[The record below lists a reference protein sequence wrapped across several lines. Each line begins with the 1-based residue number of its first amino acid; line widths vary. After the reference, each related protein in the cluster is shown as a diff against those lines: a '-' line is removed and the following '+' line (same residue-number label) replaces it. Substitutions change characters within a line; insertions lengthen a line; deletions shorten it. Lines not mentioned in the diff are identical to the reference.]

1 MPQQIVIAEQLR
13 IAAVLNDERVD
24 ELVVAQGRYQIGDV
38 YLGTVEN
45 VLPGIDAAFVNIGEG
60 EKNGFIHV
68 TDLGPLRLRKGA
80 AGITELL
87 EPRQKVLVQVMKEPT
102 GTKGPRLTGNLS
114 LPGRF
119 LVLQPH
125 GQGVTIS
132 RRINGENERNRL
144 RALGVLIK
152 PPGAGLLI
160 RTEAESVSEELLIDD
175 LEMLL
180 RQWESIQQAA
190 ETASPPVLLN
200 RDEDFIHRVLR
211 DLYNPEV
218 VRVVVDTAEAV
229 GRVNAF
235 LGADQANLLVEHH
248 SDHTEILD
256 HFRVHAAIRDALK
269 PRVDLPSGGYVIIE
283 PTEALTVIDVNSGSF
298 TRSANARETVLWTNC
313 EAAIE
318 IARQLKLRNIGGVVI
333 IDFIDME
340 SRRDQL
346 QLLEHFTQAV
356 RHDTARP
363 QIAQLTE
370 LGLVE
375 LTRKRQGQNI
385 YELFG
390 RACPSCG
397 GLGHVAVL
405 PGKDSLLP
413 LATATGLVRS
423 AASARA
429 EVASPVAPA
438 DASSRRRRG
447 GRGGRGGS
455 DFPESTS
462 LETAASQPFATE
474 TFAYGGSGSG
484 SGSSS
489 GSGSGSSSS
498 SGIGSGG
505 GGAGGSSEAP
515 SRRQEPDLVAVTM
528 EPDQE
533 LVYGWLGLNP
543 ALLLDPSPSSDNL
556 MVRVVRPGEDP
567 DEVLEEARQQLAS
580 SGSRRRR
587 RGRGG
592 AADSPAQAS
601 GAGPASAFDQA
612 NPYAQAS
619 VYAQASSQ
627 SLGRTDGREREEITV
642 SVSAPSREPVTREQ
656 FTREPATREPAMVE
670 ITPFAVDDFAPIA
683 VLVGA
688 GGIDGTQLDERGA
701 SAPPARVGRS
711 RGRQAV
717 KSSDRAQPGPAPVVI
732 DESPSYGAGSPIADR
747 AAAGSVAAAGQGTP
761 IPLTVSITPDATE
774 AVAPPVEPGDELDA
788 SGEPRRRRRR
798 SSASD

>member
-13 IAAVLNDERVD
+13 IAAVLTDERVD

-102 GTKGPRLTGNLS
+102 GTKGPRLTGNLA

-125 GQGVTIS
+125 GQGVNIS
-132 RRINGENERNRL
+132 RRINGESERNRL

-160 RTEAESVSEELLIDD
+160 RTEAEAVSEELLIDD
-175 LEMLL
+175 LEALL
-180 RQWESIQQAA
+180 RQWEAIQSAA

-200 RDEDFIHRVLR
+200 RDEDFIHRILR
-211 DLYNPEV
+211 DHYTPEV
-218 VRVVVDTAEAV
+218 ARVVVDGADGVA
-229 GRVNAF
+229 RVNAF
-235 LGADQANLLVEHH
+235 LGVDHANVQVEAYNEPA
-248 SDHTEILD
+248 EILE
-256 HFRVHAAIRDALK
+256 HFKVNAAIRDALK

-298 TRSANARETVLWTNC
+298 TRSANARETVLWTNY
-313 EAAIE
+313 EAASE

-346 QLLEHFTQAV
+346 QLLEHFTAEV
-356 RHDTARP
+356 RHDSARP
-363 QIAQLTE
+363 QIAQITE

-405 PGKDSLLP
+405 PGKDSLQP
-413 LATATGLVRS
+413 LATAGGLVRS

-429 EVASPVAPA
+429 EVLSPSAGEG
-438 DASSRRRRG
+438 SGGRRRRG
-447 GRGGRGGS
+447 GRGGRGGGEVAELAS
-455 DFPESTS
+455 FDDTTAAAPGLS
-462 LETAASQPFATE
+462 LEAATTAAAEP
-474 TFAYGGSGSG
+474 
-484 SGSSS
+484 
-489 GSGSGSSSS
+489 
-498 SGIGSGG
+498 
-505 GGAGGSSEAP
+505 P
-515 SRRQEPDLVAVTM
+515 SRRPEPELVAVPM
-528 EPDQE
+528 DADQE

-543 ALLLDPSPSSDNL
+543 ALLLEAAPEADNL
-556 MVRVVRPGEDP
+556 VVRVVRPGEDA
-567 DEVLEEARQQLAS
+567 DAVLEQARQQLAA
-580 SGSRRRR
+580 SGPRRRR

-592 AADSPAQAS
+592 SAEAAAGAATPLVAESPLPLAVDITPLPSEDFTAIPVLADATIEVVTTPKPEAQAS
-601 GAGPASAFDQA
+601 
-612 NPYAQAS
+612 
-619 VYAQASSQ
+619 
-627 SLGRTDGREREEITV
+627 
-642 SVSAPSREPVTREQ
+642 PSRT
-656 FTREPATREPAMVE
+656 
-670 ITPFAVDDFAPIA
+670 
-683 VLVGA
+683 
-688 GGIDGTQLDERGA
+688 
-701 SAPPARVGRS
+701 GRS
-711 RGRQAV
+711 RSRATTAPVASAAV
-717 KSSDRAQPGPAPVVI
+717 DPAP
-732 DESPSYGAGSPIADR
+732 E
-747 AAAGSVAAAGQGTP
+747 
-761 IPLTVSITPDATE
+761 PD
-774 AVAPPVEPGDELDA
+774 DN
-788 SGEPRRRRRR
+788 GEPRRRRRR
-798 SSASD
+798 SSAAE

>member
-13 IAAVLNDERVD
+13 IAAVLTDDRVE

-45 VLPGIDAAFVNIGEG
+45 VLPGIDAAFVNIGES

-68 TDLGPLRLRKGA
+68 SDLGPLRLRKGG

-102 GTKGPRLTGNLS
+102 GSKGPRLTGNLS

-125 GQGVTIS
+125 GQGVNIS
-132 RRINGENERNRL
+132 RRINSEAERNRL

-152 PPGAGLLI
+152 PPGSGLLI
-160 RTEAESVSEELLIDD
+160 RTEAEGVGEELLIDD
-175 LEMLL
+175 LEALL
-180 RQWESIQQAA
+180 RQWEAIQQAA

-211 DLYNPEV
+211 DFYGPEV
-218 VRVVVDTAEAV
+218 VRVVVDAPDAV
-229 GRVNAF
+229 ARVNGF
-235 LGADQANLLVEHH
+235 IGDDQTQLTVEFHEESSELLE
-248 SDHTEILD
+248 
-256 HFRVHAAIRDALK
+256 HFRINAAIRDALR

-313 EAAIE
+313 EAATE

-356 RHDTARP
+356 RNDSARP

-390 RACPSCG
+390 RTCPSCG

-405 PGKDSLLP
+405 PGKDTLQP
-413 LATATGLVRS
+413 LASLPGVVRTVPSARPEATPIPAEA
-423 AASARA
+423 AASRG
-429 EVASPVAPA
+429 
-438 DASSRRRRG
+438 RRRG
-447 GRGGRGGS
+447 GRGGRSGESGEGPLVVS
-455 DFPESTS
+455 DDGFS
-462 LETAASQPFATE
+462 LNGDGAETARPEQESA
-474 TFAYGGSGSG
+474 
-484 SGSSS
+484 
-489 GSGSGSSSS
+489 
-498 SGIGSGG
+498 
-505 GGAGGSSEAP
+505 
-515 SRRQEPDLVAVTM
+515 SRRPELDFVAVPMDAT
-528 EPDQE
+528 QE
-533 LVYGWLGLNP
+533 EVYGWMGFNP
-543 ALLLDPSPSSDNL
+543 ALLLDPMPTGDNL
-556 MVRVVRPGEDP
+556 LMRVVRPGCDP
-567 DEVLEEARQQLAS
+567 EAVLEEARQQS
-580 SGSRRRR
+580 SSYGSRRRR

-592 AADSPAQAS
+592 S
-601 GAGPASAFDQA
+601 
-612 NPYAQAS
+612 
-619 VYAQASSQ
+619 
-627 SLGRTDGREREEITV
+627 ERRSTP
-642 SVSAPSREPVTREQ
+642 SDPAPS
-656 FTREPATREPAMVE
+656 ANDGE
-670 ITPFAVDDFAPIA
+670 IEEGVSPS
-683 VLVGA
+683 L
-688 GGIDGTQLDERGA
+688 
-701 SAPPARVGRS
+701 PPAAELVTVEVPAHRRS
-711 RGRQAV
+711 RATDVRSEEPPKEDSLA
-717 KSSDRAQPGPAPVVI
+717 AQSV
-732 DESPSYGAGSPIADR
+732 EE
-747 AAAGSVAAAGQGTP
+747 AA
-761 IPLTVSITPDATE
+761 E
-774 AVAPPVEPGDELDA
+774 E

-798 SSASD
+798 SSATV

>member
-13 IAAVLNDERVD
+13 IAAVLTDERVD

-38 YLGTVEN
+38 YLGTIEN
-45 VLPGIDAAFVNIGEG
+45 VLPGIDAAFVNIGES

-125 GQGVTIS
+125 GQGVNIS

-160 RTEAESVSEELLIDD
+160 RTEAEGISEDLLIDD
-175 LEMLL
+175 LENLL
-180 RQWESIQQAA
+180 RQWEGIQTAA
-190 ETASPPVLLN
+190 ESASPPVLLN
-200 RDEDFIHRVLR
+200 RDEDFVHRVLR
-211 DLYNPEV
+211 DLYSPDV
-218 VRVVVDTAEAV
+218 VRVVVDSADAV
-229 GRVNAF
+229 GRVQAF
-235 LGADQANLLVEHH
+235 LGADQATLLVEHH
-248 SDHTEILD
+248 SDYPDILE
-256 HFRVHAAIRDALK
+256 HFRVNAAIRDALK

-313 EAAIE
+313 EAAVE

-333 IDFIDME
+333 VDFIDME

-356 RHDTARP
+356 RHDGARP

-405 PGKDSLLP
+405 PGKDTLQP
-413 LATATGLVRS
+413 LATLTGLVRS

-429 EVASPVAPA
+429 EVFAPGA
-438 DASSRRRRG
+438 TETGSSGRRRG
-447 GRGGRGGS
+447 GRGGRRAGS
-455 DFPESTS
+455 EGAEPYGAETDGAEAQTS
-462 LETAASQPFATE
+462 PSTAAA
-474 TFAYGGSGSG
+474 
-484 SGSSS
+484 
-489 GSGSGSSSS
+489 
-498 SGIGSGG
+498 
-505 GGAGGSSEAP
+505 SEPAL
-515 SRRQEPDLVAVTM
+515 SRRHDPDLVAVQM
-528 EPDQE
+528 DADQE
-533 LVYGWLGLNP
+533 IVFGWMGLSP
-543 ALLLDPSPSSDNL
+543 TLLLAEPPAGDNV
-556 MVRVVRPGEDP
+556 MVRVVRPGEDA
-567 DEVLEEARQQLAS
+567 ESVLEEARQQLSAS
-580 SGSRRRR
+580 GGRRR

-592 AADSPAQAS
+592 RGGTGTD
-601 GAGPASAFDQA
+601 
-612 NPYAQAS
+612 
-619 VYAQASSQ
+619 ASSTDAG
-627 SLGRTDGREREEITV
+627 SGRAYGRSQGESNEDFVTV
-642 SVSAPSREPVTREQ
+642 P
-656 FTREPATREPAMVE
+656 VE
-670 ITPFAVDDFAPIA
+670 ITPLPIQLEPETVHTVSVPTTTSIAPPEVELPA
-683 VLVGA
+683 RRGR
-688 GGIDGTQLDERGA
+688 TRSRGA
-701 SAPPARVGRS
+701 SAVVDSA
-711 RGRQAV
+711 AV
-717 KSSDRAQPGPAPVVI
+717 INAVASSP
-732 DESPSYGAGSPIADR
+732 
-747 AAAGSVAAAGQGTP
+747 AAAV
-761 IPLTVSITPDATE
+761 
-774 AVAPPVEPGDELDA
+774 VEPELDE

-798 SSASD
+798 SSAAS

>member
-13 IAAVLNDERVD
+13 IAAVLTDDRVD

-102 GTKGPRLTGNLS
+102 GTKGPRLTGNLT

-125 GQGVTIS
+125 GQGVSIS
-132 RRINGENERNRL
+132 RRINGESERNRL

-160 RTEAESVSEELLIDD
+160 RTEAENVSEELLIDD
-175 LEMLL
+175 LESLL
-180 RQWESIQQAA
+180 RQWEAIQAA
-190 ETASPPVLLN
+190 AEAASPPVLLN
-200 RDEDFIHRVLR
+200 RDEDFIHRILR
-211 DLYNPEV
+211 DHYSPDL
-218 VRVVVDTAEAV
+218 VRVVVDTADAV

-235 LGADQANLLVEHH
+235 LGADQANLQVEAHQE
-248 SDHTEILD
+248 STELLE
-256 HFRVHAAIRDALK
+256 HFKVNAAIRDALK

-346 QLLEHFTQAV
+346 QLLEHFTEAV
-356 RHDTARP
+356 RHDSARP

-405 PGKDSLLP
+405 PGKDTLQP
-413 LATATGLVRS
+413 LANLGGLVRS

-429 EVASPVAPA
+429 EVLSPSAA
-438 DASSRRRRG
+438 EAAGGRRRRG
-447 GRGGRGGS
+447 GRGGRGAGEA
-455 DFPESTS
+455 PELPSFDG
-462 LETAASQPFATE
+462 AAVAPGVSVDAAMAP
-474 TFAYGGSGSG
+474 
-484 SGSSS
+484 
-489 GSGSGSSSS
+489 
-498 SGIGSGG
+498 
-505 GGAGGSSEAP
+505 AGEVP
-515 SRRQEPDLVAVTM
+515 SRRPEPELVAVPM
-528 EPDQE
+528 DAEQE

-543 ALLLDPSPSSDNL
+543 ALLLEPVPSADNL
-556 MVRVVRPGEDP
+556 MVRVVRPGEDA
-567 DEVLEEARQQLAS
+567 EAVLDEARQQLAAA
-580 SGSRRRR
+580 GPRRRR

-592 AADSPAQAS
+592 NGDAAVASPARSGAADAPTAQ
-601 GAGPASAFDQA
+601 P
-612 NPYAQAS
+612 PP
-619 VYAQASSQ
+619 
-627 SLGRTDGREREEITV
+627 L
-642 SVSAPSREPVTREQ
+642 PVT
-656 FTREPATREPAMVE
+656 VE
-670 ITPFAVDDFAPIA
+670 ITPLPVDDFAPIP
-683 VLVGA
+683 VLTDTTFEVIA
-688 GGIDGTQLDERGA
+688 TPKPEAERA
-701 SAPPARVGRS
+701 PARATRGRS
-711 RGRQAV
+711 RAAAAV
-717 KSSDRAQPGPAPVVI
+717 AITEVPAPA
-732 DESPSYGAGSPIADR
+732 P
-747 AAAGSVAAAGQGTP
+747 AAVAVAAAP
-761 IPLTVSITPDATE
+761 
-774 AVAPPVEPGDELDA
+774 EPEPEDD

>member
-80 AGITELL
+80 AAITELL

-235 LGADQANLLVEHH
+235 LGADQANLVVEHH
-248 SDHTEILD
+248 SDHTEILE

-313 EAAIE
+313 ESAIE

-429 EVASPVAPA
+429 EVASPVALA

-455 DFPESTS
+455 DFAETTS
-462 LETAASQPFATE
+462 PETAAPPAFATE
-474 TFAYGGSGSG
+474 TPSYSVSNGS
-484 SGSSS
+484 
-489 GSGSGSSSS
+489 
-498 SGIGSGG
+498 SGG
-505 GGAGGSSEAP
+505 GVGGGASGSSEAP

-556 MVRVVRPGEDP
+556 MVRVVRPGQDP
-567 DEVLEEARQQLAS
+567 ELVLEEARQQLAS

-592 AADSPAQAS
+592 SGESAAQTS
-601 GAGPASAFDQA
+601 GSGPASAFDQA

-627 SLGRTDGREREEITV
+627 SLGRSDGREREEITV
-642 SVSAPSREPVTREQ
+642 SVSAPSREPVTRE
-656 FTREPATREPAMVE
+656 PAMVE
-670 ITPFAVDDFAPIA
+670 ITPFAVDDFAPIP

-688 GGIDGTQLDERGA
+688 GGIEGSEVDERGG
-701 SAPPARVGRS
+701 SAAPARVGRS
-711 RGRQAV
+711 RGRQV
-717 KSSDRAQPGPAPVVI
+717 LKSSDRAEPGPAPVVI
-732 DESPSYGAGSPIADR
+732 DGA
-747 AAAGSVAAAGQGTP
+747 P
-761 IPLTVSITPDATE
+761 IPLTVSITPEPKE
-774 AVAPPVEPGDELDA
+774 AVLPPVEPEAEVDA
-788 SGEPRRRRRR
+788 TGEPRRRRRR

>member
-45 VLPGIDAAFVNIGEG
+45 VLPGIDAAFVNIGES

-102 GTKGPRLTGNLS
+102 GTKGPRLTGNLA

-125 GQGVTIS
+125 GQGVNIS

-160 RTEAESVSEELLIDD
+160 RTEAEGVSEELLIDD
-175 LEMLL
+175 LETLL
-180 RQWESIQQAA
+180 RQWEGIQTAA
-190 ETASPPVLLN
+190 ESASPPVLLN
-200 RDEDFIHRVLR
+200 RDEDFVHRVLR
-211 DLYNPEV
+211 DLYSPEL
-218 VRVVVDTAEAV
+218 VRVVVDTPEAV
-229 GRVNAF
+229 ARANAF
-235 LGADQANLLVEHH
+235 LG
-248 SDHTEILD
+248 SDHTNVLVEAHTESSEILE
-256 HFRVHAAIRDALK
+256 HFKVNAAIRDALK
-269 PRVDLPSGGYVIIE
+269 PRVDLPSGGYIIVE

-298 TRSANARETVLWTNC
+298 TRSANSRETVLWTNC
-313 EAAIE
+313 EAAVE

-356 RHDTARP
+356 RDDAARP

-405 PGKDSLLP
+405 PGKDTLQP
-413 LATATGLVRS
+413 LATLTGLVRS

-429 EVASPVAPA
+429 EVLSPGTPEGG
-438 DASSRRRRG
+438 SGRRRRG
-447 GRGGRGGS
+447 GRGGRGGGELPDTTS
-455 DFPESTS
+455 AVDGFESPVS
-462 LETAASQPFATE
+462 VEAPRASAAASTE
-474 TFAYGGSGSG
+474 P
-484 SGSSS
+484 
-489 GSGSGSSSS
+489 
-498 SGIGSGG
+498 
-505 GGAGGSSEAP
+505 AP
-515 SRRQEPDLVAVTM
+515 RRFDHELVAVPM
-528 EPDQE
+528 DAEQE
-533 LVYGWLGLNP
+533 LVFGWMGLNP
-543 ALLLDPSPSSDNL
+543 SLLLDQPPSSDNVV
-556 MVRVVRPGEDP
+556 VRVVRPGLDA
-567 DEVLEEARQQLAS
+567 DEVLEAARQQLAA
-580 SGSRRRR
+580 SGSRRR

-592 AADSPAQAS
+592 RGGGSATSDSQPGEAPAT
-601 GAGPASAFDQA
+601 GAGDQHGGSTAAAPA
-612 NPYAQAS
+612 P
-619 VYAQASSQ
+619 
-627 SLGRTDGREREEITV
+627 
-642 SVSAPSREPVTREQ
+642 
-656 FTREPATREPAMVE
+656 VE
-670 ITPFAVDDFAPIA
+670 ITPLPELSEPETVVTVSVPTTTSI
-683 VLVGA
+683 
-688 GGIDGTQLDERGA
+688 
-701 SAPPARVGRS
+701 APPEVEVPAR
-711 RGRQAV
+711 RGRTR
-717 KSSDRAQPGPAPVVI
+717 S
-732 DESPSYGAGSPIADR
+732 
-747 AAAGSVAAAGQGTP
+747 SVAASAAKT
-761 IPLTVSITPDATE
+761 TAAEADAP
-774 AVAPPVEPGDELDA
+774 AVAVVEPEVDD

-798 SSASD
+798 SSATS